1 MTVAR
6 ALPPSAA
13 AVRRPR
19 RSALSRGSIGLVAV
33 VAVATMAAWACGTQT
48 AVPKPSAYHPRTR
61 NITVTTVPLLV
72 KEQLKL
78 YPFLK
83 PAFAKGGVLDGK
95 EVYAFVPSTITA
107 VVGDTLR
114 LTFVNPEDDAH
125 SFVLPDLAVP
135 LPGGKTTTATY
146 VTKRAGIYPFTC
158 AMANH
163 LPTMSGQLVVLSAEA
178 VANDSSNVTL
188 AQPTR

>member
-1 MTVAR
+1 MTVSQNSPFTAPANRRVR
-6 ALPPSAA
+6 AGPPASGLFHLVR
-13 AVRRPR
+13 AVT
-19 RSALSRGSIGLVAV
+19 L
-33 VAVATMAAWACGTQT
+33 ATAACGAPAAIPRST
-48 AVPKPSAYHPRTR
+48 AYHPRTR
-61 NITVTTVPLLV
+61 AITVTTVPLLAQ
-72 KEQLKL
+72 EQRAR

-83 PAFAKGGVLDGK
+83 SAFAKGGVLDGK

-107 VVGDTLR
+107 VAGDTLR

-125 SFVLPDLAVP
+125 SFVLPDFAVP

-146 VTKRAGIYPFTC
+146 VVRNAGIYPFTC

-163 LPTMSGQLVVLSAEA
+163 LPMMSGQLLVLSASA